1 MNHHWTSLL
10 IAWRFLF
17 LYQNR
22 RRALLCVLSTSCDEA
37 QYTKL
42 VEALCKEHKIPLM
55 KVDDSKKLG
64 EWSGL
69 CKIDKEG
76 EARKVVGSSIVVITD
91 YGKESPA
98 HDVLQDYLKA
108 NK

>member
-1 MNHHWTSLL
+1 MSSALTDS
-10 IAWRFLF
+10 FGTF
-17 LYQNR
+17 FFSYR
-22 RRALLCVLSTSCDEA
+22 RQALLCILAPVDEP
-37 QYTKL
+37 QYGKL

-76 EARKVVGSSIVVITD
+76 NARKVVGCGCVVIKD
-91 YGKESPA
+91 YGRESPA
-98 HDVLQDYLKA
+98 HDVLRDYLKS
-108 NK
+108 NKGK